1 MLWQLIKL
9 IRTNFSLSL
18 LGLNEPIVRQ
28 PLCDFLHSFW
38 LKVYSCAHATSSNE
52 EENSSAAVVTSATN
66 VTQFDFTVKH
76 FFAPA

>member
-38 LKVYSCAHATSSNE
+38 LKLYT
-52 EENSSAAVVTSATN
+52 AVRMQPN
-66 VTQFDFTVKH
+66 RMKKKIL
-76 FFAPA
+76 PLRW